1 MCCSKTHLPL
11 ESQSQLRNRGYD
23 MAQNLIHTAACLAL
37 LGLAV
42 GCGPG
47 NENLALGSAA
57 GGVVGAGA
65 GAVIGNQAGRAGTG
79 AAIGGAS
86 GALIGGS
93 IGAVRDEAE
102 KKTSEED
109 RFIER
114 QKAEMR
120 KQGQEVEDLRRQKF
134 HDDYFRSRYGSP
146 EPKEIPSGNGSGEY

>member
-1 MCCSKTHLPL
+1 M
-11 ESQSQLRNRGYD
+11 
-23 MAQNLIHTAACLAL
+23 
-37 LGLAV
+37 AV

-57 GGVVGAGA
+57 GGAVGAGA

-93 IGAVRDEAE
+93 IGAARDEAE

-120 KQGQEVEDLRRQKF
+120 KQSKEVEDLRRQKF
-134 HDDYFRSRYGSP
+134 QDDYFRSRYPSAD
-146 EPKEIPSGNGSGEY
+146 PKENPAGDASGVN